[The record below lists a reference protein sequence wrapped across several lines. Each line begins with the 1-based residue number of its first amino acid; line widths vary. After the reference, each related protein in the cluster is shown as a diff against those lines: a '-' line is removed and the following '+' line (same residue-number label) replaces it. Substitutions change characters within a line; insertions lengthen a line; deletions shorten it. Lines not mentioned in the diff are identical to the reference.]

1 MWIYD
6 MYKQIQM
13 VILYQKTVLNVV
25 LMLVDIKIKWVLNLV
40 RWNHLIRIWE
50 LKIPPQTT
58 QILDL
63 KYLVHDHAP
72 NQMLKYSLL

>member
-25 LMLVDIKIKWVLNLV
+25 LMLVDIK
-40 RWNHLIRIWE
+40 
-50 LKIPPQTT
+50 
-58 QILDL
+58 
-63 KYLVHDHAP
+63 
-72 NQMLKYSLL
+72 NQMSTKFSSVKSLNTHMRA